1 MGACLIHAASALR
14 FRAFVRTTRWKSICS
29 VARMATQARV
39 TRSTG
44 RGDIVRM
51 LFPTNV
57 RTQFERTALA
67 TTASKLRANIYRMLD
82 EVLET
87 GQPLEIERNG
97 KTLVIAPKEEL
108 SIWERLP
115 RREGFIVGDPDELI
129 HIDWSSEWNPDPS

>member
-1 MGACLIHAASALR
+1 MQTQVQRRSALGANVR
-14 FRAFVRTTRWKSICS
+14 MPFRNYVRTELEGI
-29 VARMATQARV
+29 
-39 TRSTG
+39 
-44 RGDIVRM
+44 
-51 LFPTNV
+51 
-57 RTQFERTALA
+57 ALA

-97 KTLVIAPKEEL
+97 KTLVIAPKEER
-108 SIWERLP
+108 SIWDRLP